1 MQTEDCQGARGSG
14 AEEGSEIMGSGSVC
28 QGSRKL
34 PSVGK
39 GVGQCDKAIWVCSL
53 MPVGVRLPAS
63 HRNWEIEV
71 LSSRVAWNKREILLA
86 ALNFPRHEHKQG
98 WDPPRDTALE
108 TR

>member
-1 MQTEDCQGARGSG
+1 MPVVLGQKKGVSRERDHGL
-14 AEEGSEIMGSGSVC
+14 C

-71 LSSRVAWNKREILLA
+71 LSSRVAWNK
-86 ALNFPRHEHKQG
+86 Q
-98 WDPPRDTALE
+98 
-108 TR
+108 